1 MNRGVSSIQ
10 KTLKKYGPLRTH
22 SGDIVSF
29 REIKIGL
36 RSSENG
42 AIQDIDFGDGC
53 STLALVAASVAT
65 KTPQKIAGPRELLFL
80 NNFVFGQMQIGS
92 LSSELAS
99 AEVYRSAGG
108 GGSPLLLSRIIY

>member
-29 REIKIGL
+29 RENKIRH

-42 AIQDIDFGDGC
+42 AMHDIDFGDVL
-53 STLALVAASVAT
+53 STPAPVAASVAT
-65 KTPQKIAGPRELLFL
+65 KNPQQYR
-80 NNFVFGQMQIGS
+80 GS
-92 LSSELAS
+92 K
-99 AEVYRSAGG
+99 VYMFSL
-108 GGSPLLLSRIIY
+108 PDFQDF